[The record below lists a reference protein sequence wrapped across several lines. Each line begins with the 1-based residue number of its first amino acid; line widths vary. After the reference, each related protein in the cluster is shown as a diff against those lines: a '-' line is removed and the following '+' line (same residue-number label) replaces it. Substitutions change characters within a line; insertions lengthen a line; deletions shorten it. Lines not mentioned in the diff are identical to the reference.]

1 MGAAGGELDAL
12 IGQYPAEVNLQRLSR
27 DFGTPHPV
35 MAQNYACEL
44 LNMQPFPAFGGNSSR
59 LLGESWDST
68 NLYWARLADEKGYS
82 PVMLNRLVPEL
93 TRHMVANIF
102 ATDIEDW
109 LALMRAMK
117 ETGEEFRQGK
127 IVLPQVTEAASSNQ
141 EAGVL
146 PEQSP
151 AASAPGGPQI
161 NGIQDKQWQSDIY
174 SSIPICSCVSFL
186 GGRLTGAQDD
196 STNIRVNVDL
206 VQLNVAVTDSKGN
219 YISGLGPENFA
230 ITEDKIPE
238 RIATFEEGNEPA
250 RQVFSQRRTR
260 LPAQPVAPGPLGRE
274 SKTATVVN
282 AMPPRKPIPPGVG
295 EDASTLPAQV
305 AGANV
310 FVLFDTSNYMYRGF
324 VFAQDAITDF
334 VRSLESAN
342 KVAFYSYSRDLSRN
356 SALTSDRAQVLR
368 GVRSTVAG
376 DDAALYNC
384 LLLTVEDAAR
394 YTGRKVVV
402 VFSNGPDN
410 ASLVPPEDV
419 AELAQS
425 TGTIIYMISTREAQ
439 LEPISTAVFERMSKA
454 TGGKAYFARSWS
466 DEKKAF
472 AFIQEDLAHL
482 YSLSYYPQPNPSA
495 GWRAITVKLVGKDL
509 QKYHVRT
516 RAGYRLQQAH
526 AAANNSAELEAERSV
541 GVSKVAKTAQ
551 ESEARASAP
560 YWL

>member
-1 MGAAGGELDAL
+1 
-12 IGQYPAEVNLQRLSR
+12 
-27 DFGTPHPV
+27 
-35 MAQNYACEL
+35 
-44 LNMQPFPAFGGNSSR
+44 
-59 LLGESWDST
+59 
-68 NLYWARLADEKGYS
+68 
-82 PVMLNRLVPEL
+82 
-93 TRHMVANIF
+93 
-102 ATDIEDW
+102 
-109 LALMRAMK
+109 
-117 ETGEEFRQGK
+117 
-127 IVLPQVTEAASSNQ
+127 
-141 EAGVL
+141 
-146 PEQSP
+146 
-151 AASAPGGPQI
+151 
-161 NGIQDKQWQSDIY
+161 
-174 SSIPICSCVSFL
+174 
-186 GGRLTGAQDD
+186 
-196 STNIRVNVDL
+196 
-206 VQLNVAVTDSKGN
+206 
-219 YISGLGPENFA
+219 
-230 ITEDKIPE
+230 
-238 RIATFEEGNEPA
+238 
-250 RQVFSQRRTR
+250 
-260 LPAQPVAPGPLGRE
+260 
-274 SKTATVVN
+274 
-282 AMPPRKPIPPGVG
+282 MPTK
-295 EDASTLPAQV
+295 V

-482 YSLSYYPQPNPSA
+482 YSLSYYPQPNPST
-495 GWRAITVKLVGKDL
+495 GWRTITVKLVGKDL

-526 AAANNSAELEAERSV
+526 SAANSSADLEAESV
-541 GVSKVAKTAQ
+541 QK
-551 ESEARASAP
+551 
-560 YWL
+560 